1 MANLICYLSARDPS
15 RTKMVSRV
23 ASEFI
28 EARLETWHG
37 MVRLRLNKDG
47 SWQVWEGP
55 KASPEGHPVTSGNC
69 DLSNP

>member
-1 MANLICYLSARDPS
+1 MANLIGCLSARDRN
-15 RTKMVSRV
+15 RTKEVSRV

-47 SWQVWEGP
+47 SWELHDGP
-55 KASPEGHPVTSGNC
+55 KGSTGGHHVTSGNC